1 METRE
6 SVAAVEGQGLEG
18 DRYLS
23 GVGTYSNKPGIDRQ
37 VTLIEAEVLESLSA
51 ELGQPFSSADSRR
64 NVITRGLQ
72 LNDLTESTFRVGEV
86 TLRGVRLCEPCAY
99 LEEVT
104 GLPVLK
110 PLVNRGGL
118 RAEILTGGTIRV
130 GDPLEV

>member
-1 METRE
+1 MVPAKHDPRPI
-6 SVAAVEGQGLEG
+6 
-18 DRYLS
+18 R
-23 GVGTYSNKPGIDRQ
+23 P
-37 VTLIEAEVLESLSA
+37 
-51 ELGQPFSSADSRR
+51 ADSRR

-72 LNDLTESTFRVGEV
+72 LNELTESTFRVGEV

-99 LEEVT
+99 LEEIT

-130 GDPLEV
+130 GDSLEV